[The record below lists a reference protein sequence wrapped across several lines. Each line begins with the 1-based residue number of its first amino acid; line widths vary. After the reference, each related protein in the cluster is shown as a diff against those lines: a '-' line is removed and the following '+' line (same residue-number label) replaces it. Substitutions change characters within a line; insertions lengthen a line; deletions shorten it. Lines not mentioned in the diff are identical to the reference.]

1 MGIGVAK
8 AGGKEVVGG
17 AIGPGIGGAK
27 AVGKGV
33 IGGPGEGAAIPGVL
47 HRKTKVDLR

>member
-17 AIGPGIGGAK
+17 AIGPGEGLGAM
-27 AVGKGV
+27 GYS
-33 IGGPGEGAAIPGVL
+33 PGVL